1 MPDLIIPSFIA
12 GLLTFLAPCT
22 LPLVPAYLTFIS
34 GSSIRGLS
42 NTETNKENKAKVF
55 TNGLFFVLGF
65 SLVFILLGLFA
76 GALGGVFMEGKVWLG
91 RIGGFLVIIFGLM
104 MLEII
109 SIPQLLVERKLSID
123 THTERRGTYSFS
135 FLLGVV
141 FGSGWTPC
149 IGPILGSILILAGSE
164 STAVSGAIL
173 LSVYSIG
180 LAIPFLL
187 IALGVSKAEK
197 VIDKYSAKLGFITKI
212 GGVLLIILGLT
223 LITGHMNFFTEEIFQ
238 FLEFINY
245 DSLMNYL

>member
-1 MPDLIIPSFIA
+1 MFDLVIPSFIA

-42 NTETNKENKAKVF
+42 NKEQVRSKAKVF

-65 SLVFILLGLFA
+65 SVVFVLLGLFA
-76 GALGGVFMEGKVWLG
+76 GTLGGIFMEGKVWLS
-91 RIGGFLVIIFGLM
+91 RIGGLFVILFGLM

-109 SIPQLLVERKLSID
+109 SIPQLLSERKLNINPN
-123 THTERRGTYSFS
+123 TERRGTYSFS

-149 IGPILGSILILAGSE
+149 IGPILGSILILAGSS
-164 STAVSGAIL
+164 STALGGALL
-173 LSVYSIG
+173 LSVFSLG

-197 VIDKYSAKLGFITKI
+197 IIDRYSGKLGFITKI
-212 GGVLLIILGLT
+212 GGILLIILGIALF
-223 LITGHMNFFTEEIFQ
+223 TGRMNFFTAEVFQ

-245 DSLMNYL
+245 DRLMNYL

>member
-1 MPDLIIPSFIA
+1 MFDLVIPSFIA

-42 NTETNKENKAKVF
+42 NKEQVRSKAKVF

-65 SLVFILLGLFA
+65 SVVFVLLGLFA
-76 GALGGVFMEGKVWLG
+76 GTLGGIFMEGKVWLS
-91 RIGGFLVIIFGLM
+91 RIGGLFVILFGLM

-109 SIPQLLVERKLSID
+109 SIPQLLSERKLNINPN
-123 THTERRGTYSFS
+123 TERRGTYSFS

-149 IGPILGSILILAGSE
+149 IGPILGSILILAGSS
-164 STAVSGAIL
+164 STALGGALL
-173 LSVYSIG
+173 LSVFSLG

-197 VIDKYSAKLGFITKI
+197 IIDRYSGKSGFITKI
-212 GGVLLIILGLT
+212 GGILLIFLGIALF
-223 LITGHMNFFTEEIFQ
+223 TGRMNFFTAEVFQ

-245 DSLMNYL
+245 DRLMNYL

>member
-1 MPDLIIPSFIA
+1 MVDLIIPSFIA

-34 GSSIRGLS
+34 GSTIRGLS
-42 NTETNKENKAKVF
+42 NKKSEGNKVKVF
-55 TNGLFFVLGF
+55 VNGLFFVLGF

-76 GALGGVFMEGKVWLG
+76 GTLGGIFMEGKVWLS
-91 RIGGFLVIIFGLM
+91 RVGGLLVIMFGLI

-109 SIPQLLVERKLSID
+109 SIPQLLIDRKFSINSN
-123 THTERRGTYSFS
+123 TERRGTYSFS
-135 FLLGVV
+135 FFLGVV

-149 IGPILGSILILAGSE
+149 IGPLLGSILILAGSS
-164 STAVSGAIL
+164 STALTGALL
-173 LSVYSIG
+173 LSVFSLG

-187 IALGVSKAEK
+187 IALGVSRAEK
-197 VIDKYSAKLGFITKI
+197 IIDKYSSKLGFITKI
-212 GGVLLIILGLT
+212 GGVLLIILGVALF
-223 LITGHMNFFTEEIFQ
+223 TGKMNFFREEVFQ